1 MTGQE
6 MWDLQAERGG
16 VSGYALVMT
25 GATPYVFHN
34 DVRTQQGGQSMT
46 KRGRRGSSASRR
58 RTPPAAQSQAED
70 AYLTWL
76 TAEGISVETIRQRV
90 YLLRGLGKSPSEV
103 VAQDIV
109 DLLNARDLS
118 RRSRAAYITVYKT
131 VFADLLRMGLVDSD
145 PTVMLRVPKAPR
157 RSPRPLSADQ
167 LDRLESLPP
176 YRPEY
181 AWTILGAYAGLRVGE
196 VCSITGQALQYR
208 SSGAVLCITGKGGLT
223 ADIPAHPKVLEVMK
237 PHEGNPE
244 ALWPMWPQSMNR
256 SWQRAAKWVGV
267 EDVVFHQLRHSFA
280 TRLTRAGVDLLVIAD
295 LCRHSSVA
303 TTQRYAKV
311 ADDAPFQAV
320 VGL

>member
-1 MTGQE
+1 MSGQQV
-6 MWDLQAERGG
+6 WDLQEEETFS
-16 VSGYALVMT
+16 VSGYVHDIP
-25 GATPYVFHN
+25 TPSYLAVVQDDLIAN
-34 DVRTQQGGQSMT
+34 NEDRDQQKPT
-46 KRGRRGSSASRR
+46 ARVSRR
-58 RTPPAAQSQAED
+58 RKAPAPATPWED
-70 AYLTWL
+70 DYLSWME
-76 TAEGISVETIRQRV
+76 AEGIAVETMRQRI
-90 YLLRGLGKSPSEV
+90 YLLRGLGKHPEDVRVS
-103 VAQDIV
+103 DIV
-109 DLLNARDLS
+109 EILNARDLS
-118 RRSRAAYITVYKT
+118 QHSKAAYITVYKT
-131 VFADLLRMGLVDSD
+131 VFSDLLRMGMVQAD
-145 PTVMLRVPKAPR
+145 PTAMLRTPKTPR
-157 RSPRPLSADQ
+157 RSPRPLSSEQ
-167 LDRLESLPP
+167 LARLETLSIH
-176 YRPEY
+176 RPEH

-244 ALWPMWPQSMNR
+244 AIWPMWPQSMNR
-256 SWQRAAKWVGV
+256 AWQKAAKWVGV